1 MPLNVRRL
9 RLWVA
14 GAIALLVLV
23 VAGFYL
29 RGYYARYLLA
39 RTIREKTQK
48 LGINIQQSADQ
59 FSLSK
64 SEGGRTIFTIHA
76 SKAVQVTSGHAELH
90 DVNIV
95 VYGEQ
100 GNRFDQIYGKSFE
113 YDPKTGMVR
122 ANGEV
127 HIDLQGVANGEVR
140 PDLGPPKEL
149 ENPIH
154 LKTTGLEFN
163 RNTGIATTNEQIEFR
178 VPQASGSAV
187 GATYDSK
194 AAKLTL
200 HSEVHLQQSG
210 EGGAT
215 LTAASGTITKDPQLI
230 EFSNAHIARQTSDIE
245 AERLT
250 VYLRE
255 DNSIDK
261 ILGSGKV
268 IATTHGKT
276 DARAEAPLGEAFVD
290 ADNHIQKGI
299 LSGGVLIDSQ
309 GDQPMYGTAGRLL
322 LDFVN
327 NQLRVAHALD
337 KVHLVQSPPKNHPQ
351 QQSMTL
357 NAQAVDFKVMPG
369 QSTANTVGPGQIVL
383 SSAGEGAA
391 SSTVGSGGN
400 KASDQ
405 STTVVTADHLVAN
418 FDAKAHLQTLVGSPN
433 AKVVSSMPG
442 QPDKTTTSDVI
453 TVAMNPAGGVAS
465 IAQEGDF
472 RYAEPPVKPGELGST
487 ASATKATYDPQ
498 TQMFTLLGS
507 PRITDNGSATTA
519 EHIRVNR
526 ASGDA
531 FAEGNVKTTY
541 SQLQAQPNGA
551 LLSASDPIHVTS
563 AKMIGHRDGTATYSG
578 NARLWQ
584 GSNAVEAPTIDFD
597 RDKRTVVAQG
607 KPSQP
612 VSTVF
617 VQTNKDGKQ
626 TPVSVTG
633 SRLTYTD
640 SERQARFEGEV
651 VVRSADATLTA
662 DRATAF
668 LEAHGSTTPAAQ
680 ASQLDKIVADGHV
693 VVQQQDRRGTGNKL
707 VYVTRDESF
716 TLTGGPPSI
725 FDAEHG
731 KVTGVSLTFFSHD
744 DRVLVEG
751 GGKSAP
757 SVTKARVIK

>member
-9 RLWVA
+9 RLWIA
-14 GAIALLVLV
+14 AAIALLVLV

-39 RTIREKTQK
+39 RTIKEKTQK
-48 LGINIQQSADQ
+48 LGIDIQQSADQ

-113 YDPKTGMVR
+113 YDPKSGMVR

-127 HIDLQGVANGEVR
+127 HIDLQGVAKGEQR
-140 PDLGPPKEL
+140 PDLSPPKEL

-154 LKTTGLEFN
+154 LQTTGLEFN
-163 RNTGIATTNEQIEFR
+163 RNTGIANTNEQIEFR

-200 HSEVHLQQSG
+200 HSAVHLQQSG

-230 EFSNAHIARQTSDIE
+230 EFNDALVARQASDIE
-245 AERLT
+245 AEHLS

-255 DNSIDK
+255 DNSIEK
-261 ILGSGKV
+261 ILGTGKV

-276 DARAEAPLGEAFVD
+276 DTRAEAPHGEAFVD
-290 ADNHIQKGI
+290 ADDHIQKGI
-299 LSGGVLIDSQ
+299 LSGGVVIDSQ
-309 GDQPMYGTAGRLL
+309 GDQAMHGTAGRVL
-322 LDFVN
+322 LDFAN
-327 NQLRVAHALD
+327 NQLKVAHAVD
-337 KVHLVQSPPKNHPQ
+337 KVHLVQDPPKNHPQ

-357 NAQAVDFKVMPG
+357 NAQAVDFNVAPG
-369 QSTANTVGPGQIVL
+369 KRTASTIGPGQIVL
-383 SSAGEGAA
+383 SSPASAKASA
-391 SSTVGSGGN
+391 SSTV
-400 KASDQ
+400 A
-405 STTVVTADHLVAN
+405 TADHLIAN
-418 FDAKAHLQTLVGSPN
+418 FDAKGHLQTLVGSPN
-433 AKVVSSMPG
+433 AKVVSSIPG
-442 QPDKTTTSDVI
+442 QPDKTTTSNVL
-453 TVAMNPAGGVAS
+453 TVSMNAAGGVS
-465 IAQEGDF
+465 GITQEGDF
-472 RYAEPPVKPGELGST
+472 RYSEPSAKPGELGST
-487 ASATKATYDPQ
+487 AAAAKATYDPQ
-498 TQMFTLLGS
+498 TQMFTLTGS
-507 PRITDNGSATTA
+507 PRITDSGSTTTA
-519 EHIRVNR
+519 DHVRVNR
-526 ASGDA
+526 ATGDA
-531 FAEGNVKTTY
+531 FADGNVKTTY
-541 SQLQAQPNGA
+541 SDLKAQPHGA
-551 LLSASDPIHVTS
+551 LLASSEPIHITA
-563 AKMIGHRDGTATYSG
+563 AKMIGHRNGTATYSG

-584 GSNAVEAPTIDFD
+584 GSNTVGAPTIDFD
-597 RDKRTVVAQG
+597 RDKRTVLAQG

-617 VQTNKDGKQ
+617 VQPGDEGKQ
-626 TPVSVTG
+626 TPVTVTG
-633 SRLTYTD
+633 SRLSYMD
-640 SERQARFEGEV
+640 SERQAHFEGGV

-662 DRATAF
+662 DHATVF
-668 LEAHGSTTPAAQ
+668 LNPHASSTKATQ
-680 ASQLDKIVADGHV
+680 ASQLDKIVAEGHV
-693 VVQQQDRRGTGNKL
+693 EVQQQDRRGTGNKL
-707 VYVTRDESF
+707 VYIAQDQSF

>member
-9 RLWVA
+9 RLWIAV
-14 GAIALLVLV
+14 AIALLLVV

-29 RGYYARYLLA
+29 RGYYARYLIA
-39 RTIREKTQK
+39 RTIKLKAEK
-48 LGINIQQSADQ
+48 LGIDIQQSADQ
-59 FSLSK
+59 FSYSK
-64 SEGGRTIFTIHA
+64 SQGGRTIFTIHA

-113 YDPKTGMVR
+113 YDPKSGMVR
-122 ANGEV
+122 ADGEV
-127 HIDLQGVANGEVR
+127 HIDLQGVANGEAR

-163 RNTGIATTNEQIEFR
+163 RNTGIATTNEEIEFR

-194 AAKLTL
+194 AAKLQL
-200 HSEVHLQQSG
+200 HSDVHLQQSG

-215 LTAASGTITKDPQLI
+215 LTAESGTITKDPQLI
-230 EFSNAHIARQTSDIE
+230 EFNAAHIARATSDID

-250 VYLRE
+250 IYLRE
-255 DNSIDK
+255 DNTIEK
-261 ILGSGKV
+261 ILGTGKV
-268 IATTHGKT
+268 IAVTHGKT
-276 DARAEAPLGEAFVD
+276 DARAEASHGEAFVD
-290 ADNHIQKGI
+290 ANNRIQKGI
-299 LSGGVLIDSQ
+299 LSGGVIIDSK
-309 GDQPMYGTAGRLL
+309 GDQPMHGTAGRVL
-322 LDFVN
+322 LDFAD
-327 NQLRVAHALD
+327 NQLKVAHAAD
-337 KVHLVQSPPKNHPQ
+337 NVHLVQNPPQNHPQ

-357 NAQAVDFKVMPG
+357 NAKAVDFNVASGK
-369 QSTANTVGPGQIVL
+369 STATTVGAGQVIL
-383 SSAGEGAA
+383 SSAEGAP
-391 SSTVGSGGN
+391 SLPSVGKGGN

-405 STTVVTADHLVAN
+405 STTIATADHLIAN
-418 FDAKAHLQTLVGSPN
+418 FDAKGRLQTMVGSPN
-433 AKVVSSMPG
+433 AKVVSSIPG
-442 QPDKTTTSDVI
+442 QPDKTTTSNVI
-453 TVAMNPAGGVAS
+453 TVTMNAAGGIS
-465 IAQEGDF
+465 GITQEGDF
-472 RYAEPPVKPGELGST
+472 RYIEPPEKPGELGST
-487 ASATKATYDPQ
+487 ASANKATYDPQ
-498 TQMFTLLGS
+498 TQMFTLIGS
-507 PRITDNGSATTA
+507 PRVSDNGSTTTA
-519 EHIRVNR
+519 DHVRVNR

-531 FAEGNVKTTY
+531 FADGDVKTTY
-541 SQLQAQPNGA
+541 SDIKAQPNGA
-551 LLSASDPIHVTS
+551 LLASSDPIHVTA
-563 AKMIGHRDGTATYSG
+563 AKMIGHRNGTATYSG

-584 GSNAVEAPTIDFD
+584 GSSIVGAPTIDFD

-607 KPSQP
+607 KPGQP

-617 VQTNKDGKQ
+617 VQPGENGKQ
-626 TPVSVTG
+626 TPVSVTA

-640 SERQARFEGEV
+640 SERQAHVEGGV
-651 VVRSADATLTA
+651 VVRSTDATLTA
-662 DRATAF
+662 DRATVF
-668 LEAHGSTTPAAQ
+668 LEQRATSTPAGQ
-680 ASQLDKIVADGHV
+680 ASQLDKIVAEGHV
-693 VVQQQDRRGTGNKL
+693 EVQQQDRRGTGNKL
-707 VYVTRDESF
+707 VYVAQDQSF

-751 GGKSAP
+751 GGKAAP